1 MHRADAALALGLDYE
16 LPTELAADGG
26 HRMDRPD
33 APSRPIRHAAPLP
46 RGATLH
52 LHATDDGLGPTGE
65 WTITNDEDGVNW
77 SHDHAKGEA
86 AVRGR
91 AVDLLLAI
99 TRRRSTADAG
109 LEVFGDAAV
118 WDGWLSHTPF

>member
-1 MHRADAALALGLDYE
+1 M
-16 LPTELAADGG
+16 
-26 HRMDRPD
+26 
-33 APSRPIRHAAPLP
+33 
-46 RGATLH
+46 
-52 LHATDDGLGPTGE
+52 
-65 WTITNDEDGVNW
+65 NW

-109 LEVFGDAAV
+109 IEVFGDAAV